1 MVDGSSLLLDLDG
14 VIVESVRRLQ
24 DGTRLVGMLTAPQ
37 WVGICPECGERSTRS
52 KGWVS
57 TTPRDVQVGP
67 DRPVLQWRKRK
78 WLCPSVVCDR
88 KVFTE
93 SVPGVPARARVTPR
107 AKAMMATAV
116 LDEDRPVAAVADQY
130 RCAWH
135 TVHDHVVTVADEAL
149 RTPPGSVAVLGIDET
164 RRGKAKW
171 EHDRLTGR
179 RMWVDR
185 WDTGLV
191 DITGDAGLLAQING
205 RSSGS
210 VIAWLTAQDPTWRAQ
225 ITHVAIDLSAAYA
238 RVAREALPHAVVV
251 ADRFHLVKKANDMV
265 DAVRRRVT
273 WTQRGRRG
281 RKADVEW
288 INRRR
293 LLRGAER
300 LSAQQRATLFAK
312 LLSADPNEDIAAA
325 WIAKELLRELLS
337 CADRGG
343 LRYEITAA
351 LDRFYRF
358 CAACKVPEVISFAR
372 TIETWQAPIIA
383 AVQTGLTNARTEGYN
398 RIVKHVGRIAF
409 GFRNPDNQRRRVRW
423 ACTRP
428 SRRVTPSRH
437 QRPC

>member
-14 VIVESVRRLQ
+14 VVVESVQRLK
-24 DGTRLVGMLTAPQ
+24 DGTRLVHVATAPE
-37 WVGICPECGERSTRS
+37 WVGICPQCGERSTKP
-52 KGWVS
+52 KGWVC
-57 TTPRDVQVGP
+57 TGPRDVQVGP
-67 DRPVLQWRKRK
+67 DRPVLRWRKRK
-78 WLCPSVVCDR
+78 WLCPSMVCNR

-116 LDEDRPVAAVADQY
+116 LDEDRSVDAVAGQY
-130 RCAWH
+130 RCGWH
-135 TVHDHVVTVADEAL
+135 TVHDNVIAVAEEVLAGEL
-149 RTPPGSVAVLGIDET
+149 APVRVLGIDET

-171 EHDRLTGR
+171 EHDPETGR
-179 RMWVDR
+179 RVWVDR

-191 DITGDAGLLAQING
+191 DITGVQGLLVQVNG
-205 RSSGS
+205 RNSAV
-210 VIAWLTAQDPTWRAQ
+210 VIDWLAAQDPTWSAQ
-225 ITHVAIDLSAAYA
+225 ITHVAIDLSTVYA
-238 RVAREALPHAVVV
+238 RAVRLGLPHAVVI

-281 RKADVEW
+281 RKIDVEW

-300 LSAQQRATLFAK
+300 LTAPQRATLFAK

-337 CADRGG
+337 CTDRGG
-343 LRYEITAA
+343 LRYEISAA

-358 CAACKVPEVISFAR
+358 CAACTVPEVISFA
-372 TIETWQAPIIA
+372 P
-383 AVQTGLTNARTEGYN
+383 
-398 RIVKHVGRIAF
+398 
-409 GFRNPDNQRRRVRW
+409 
-423 ACTRP
+423 P
-428 SRRVTPSRH
+428 SRPG
-437 QRPC
+437 RPQSSPHCRPGCRMLAVRATTGS

>member
-14 VIVESVRRLQ
+14 VVVESVQRLV
-24 DGTRLVGMLTAPQ
+24 DGTRLVRVLTSPE
-37 WVGICPECGERSTRS
+37 WVGICPDCGERSTRS
-52 KGWVS
+52 KGWVQ
-57 TTPRDVQVGP
+57 TGPRDVQVGP
-67 DRPVLQWRKRK
+67 DRPLLRWRKRK
-78 WLCPSVVCDR
+78 WLCPSTVCDR

-93 SVPGVPARARVTPR
+93 AVPGVPARARVTPR
-107 AKAMMATAV
+107 AKAAMATEV
-116 LDEDRPVAAVADQY
+116 LDKDRSVAAVAGDY
-130 RCAWH
+130 RCGWH
-135 TVHDHVVTVADEAL
+135 TVHDHVITVADAAL
-149 RTPPGSVAVLGIDET
+149 EDEPAPVVVLGIDET

-171 EHDRLTGR
+171 EHDRLLGR
-179 RMWVDR
+179 RVWVDR

-191 DITGDAGLLAQING
+191 DLTGDQGLLAQVNG
-205 RSSGS
+205 RNSGA
-210 VIAWLTAQDPTWRAQ
+210 VIDWLDAREPAWRAQ
-225 ITHVAIDLSAAYA
+225 ITHVAIDLSPAYA
-238 RVAREALPHAVVV
+238 RVAREALPHAVVI

-265 DAVRRRVT
+265 DAVRRRIT
-273 WTQRGRRG
+273 WAQRGRRG

-300 LSAQQRATLFAK
+300 LTSEQRTTLFAK
-312 LLSADPNEDIAAA
+312 LLTADPNEDIAAA

-372 TIETWQAPIIA
+372 TIETWQAPILA

-423 ACTRP
+423 ACTRR
-428 SRRVTPSRH
+428 SRRVTASRH
-437 QRPC
+437 QCHC